1 MEILY
6 MLKQSL
12 KTMKNKMKATLIKRD
27 NRWEGVHYILKDEKD
42 WIKASTLSKEKG
54 LSLSLKNCQA
64 IERGY
69 DLDELL
75 KKEIAN
81 GKLHPN
87 DGAKKE
93 GIERGIQIALEIF
106 GYKKF
111 SEEDVISIVE
121 KSRETGLTAEYIIL
135 TKQQTEW
142 DVEIERSKFIAD
154 KSLRNNIKN
163 GFNYTP
169 RLDADGCLILKRI

>member
-1 MEILY
+1 
-6 MLKQSL
+6 
-12 KTMKNKMKATLIKRD
+12 MKGKLIKQKGIGFQTID
-27 NRWEGVHYILKDEKD
+27 GSDYFLTIDEKVYHTNPLTAGLVD
-42 WIKASTLSKEKG
+42 GGKLSY
-54 LSLSLKNCQA
+54 KNCQA

-106 GYKKF
+106 GDKKF
-111 SEEDVISIVE
+111 SEEDIRE
-121 KSRETGLTAEYIIL
+121 AYSRGQTNSPIQSL
-135 TKQQTEW
+135 QQTEW
-142 DVEIERSKFIAD
+142 DVEIETVPALSNNGNVYYGDIPKFD
-154 KSLRNNIKN
+154 
-163 GFNYTP
+163 
-169 RLDADGCLILKRI
+169 DEGCLILKKYKNG

>member
-1 MEILY
+1 MEG
-6 MLKQSL
+6 K
-12 KTMKNKMKATLIKRD
+12 LIKTE
-27 NRWEGVHYILKDEKD
+27 NGYGLKDCELIAFVSSRRPEHKHH
-42 WIKASTLSKEKG
+42 K
-54 LSLSLKNCQA
+54 LSLTNCQA

-106 GYKKF
+106 GDKKF
-111 SEEDVISIVE
+111 SGEDLME
-121 KSRETGLTAEYIIL
+121 AYSRG
-135 TKQQTEW
+135 QTNSPIQSLQLVEW
-142 DVEIERSKFIAD
+142 DVEIEMEKIILPFGANQFYND
-154 KSLRNNIKN
+154 YKPKLE
-163 GFNYTP
+163 
-169 RLDADGCLILKRI
+169 DGYIILKRI